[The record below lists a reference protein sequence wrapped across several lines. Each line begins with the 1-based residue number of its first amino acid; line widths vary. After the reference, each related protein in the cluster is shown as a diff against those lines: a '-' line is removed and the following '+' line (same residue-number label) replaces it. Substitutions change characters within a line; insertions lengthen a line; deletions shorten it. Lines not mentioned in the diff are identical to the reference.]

1 MLRKKILSRIK
12 PIAILSFLLTMGL
25 TAVPAAHALTHS
37 SNVAYVTDASCT
49 GFGGSGGV
57 EDPVFDGCS
66 IFENAVQGAPI
77 ANGGTYTPSGG
88 VSTTFTDVS
97 VSAINAGG
105 LSAIS
110 SYDTVIL
117 YQVCD
122 IGAAANANALTA
134 INTYLSNG
142 LGKVIIFD
150 GDLCAPTE
158 AGQADYSGFLF
169 PFTSNNP
176 GPAGATGTITFVEGG
191 DTLTTGES
199 LGFVG
204 PSGVIDAVGDSNT
217 FTTNTGGWCEAIGG
231 TNGNGVDGIQVGYAR
246 TAKGALAIYIGWDFW
261 ATWGTTQNF
270 AFDKTLFDDA
280 LNQAFNP
287 DNLPCGVPVT
297 GIKLDPLTATNPVGT
312 SHTVTATVTDSTG
325 APVPG
330 VLVTF
335 TVTSGP
341 NAGQAGTAT
350 TNASGQCTFTY
361 SDTGGAGTD
370 TIVATFNDPT
380 GGLHTSNTATKI
392 WGSTVGV
399 PQFGTSATVMAA
411 ISLLAISILS
421 RRVRSVSRMAP

>member
-1 MLRKKILSRIK
+1 MQTSKFLSRMS
-12 PIAILSFLLTMGL
+12 PIAILSLLVTLGISG
-25 TAVPAAHALTHS
+25 VPAVHALTHS

-66 IFENAVQGAPI
+66 VFENAVQGAPI

-97 VSAINAGG
+97 VSSIDSGG
-105 LSAIS
+105 LAAIS

-117 YQVCD
+117 YEVCD
-122 IGAAANANALTA
+122 IGAPANANALAA
-134 INTYLSNG
+134 INSYLSNG
-142 LGKVIIFD
+142 LGKLIIFD
-150 GDLCAPTE
+150 GDLCAPSE

-176 GPAGATGTITFVEGG
+176 GPAGATGTITFVESG
-191 DTLTTGES
+191 DALTTGEA

-204 PSGVIDAVGDSNT
+204 PAGVIDAVGDSNT

-231 TNGNGVDGIQVGYAR
+231 TNGNSVTGIQVGYAR

-261 ATWGTTQNF
+261 ATWGTSQNF

-287 DNLPCGVPVT
+287 DGLPCGVPVT
-297 GIKLDPLTATNPVGT
+297 GIKLDPLTATNPVGA

-325 APVPG
+325 APVSG
-330 VLVTF
+330 VTVSFQVTA
-335 TVTSGP
+335 GP
-341 NAGQAGTAT
+341 NAGATGTAV
-350 TNASGQCTFTY
+350 TNGAGQCTFTY
-361 SDTGGAGTD
+361 TDTGGAGTD
-370 TIVATFNDPT
+370 TIVATFVDTN
-380 GGLHTSNTATKI
+380 GGLHTSNTASKT
-392 WGSTVGV
+392 WGTTVGV
-399 PQFGTSATVMAA
+399 PEFGTSATAMAA
-411 ISLLAISILS
+411 VSLLAVVLLS
-421 RRVRSVSRMAP
+421 RRMRAAPRIAP